1 MVTQL
6 GTYPNEKQIAFIADE
21 GLVRLCTEDY
31 NKPDTSNLH
40 NLLSHLTNYSLN
52 KLSENF
58 VKSDG
63 LDEASIEQASKRPLS
78 SVLDMLKA
86 QDGVDIEYLF
96 EQITEVC
103 QKSLVALQPVGVL
116 EQEAQFGGNFN

>member
-6 GTYPNEKQIAFIADE
+6 GTYPDQKQIAFIADE

-31 NKPDTSNLH
+31 NKPDSGNIH

-52 KLSENF
+52 KMSDKF

-63 LDEASIEQASKRPLS
+63 LDEESIENASKRPLS
-78 SVLDMLKA
+78 SVLDMLKT
-86 QDGVDIEYLF
+86 QNDVDIDYLF
-96 EQITEVC
+96 EQITETI
-103 QKSLVALQPVGVL
+103 QKSLVALHPLGIL
-116 EQEAQFGGNFN
+116 E